1 MEIKRFKEFN
11 ENTSATTAPEYN
23 IDDVDITGLRD
34 TQGRTKVHT
43 GPDRRQQNFSDYYHG
58 RRIVGKSKY
67 ELNDAVFKMAE
78 RDDEIGI
85 LAQYILQLERD
96 SMAMDYEIKSDT
108 GTA

>member
-1 MEIKRFKEFN
+1 MEIKRFNQFN
-11 ENTSATTAPEYN
+11 ENSTDYD
-23 IDDVDITGLRD
+23 IDDVDVAGLRD
-34 TQGRTKVHT
+34 TKGNVKTHT

-58 RRIVGKSKY
+58 KRIVGKSKY

-96 SMAMDYEIKSDT
+96 SMAMDYEIKHDT
-108 GTA
+108 GIA